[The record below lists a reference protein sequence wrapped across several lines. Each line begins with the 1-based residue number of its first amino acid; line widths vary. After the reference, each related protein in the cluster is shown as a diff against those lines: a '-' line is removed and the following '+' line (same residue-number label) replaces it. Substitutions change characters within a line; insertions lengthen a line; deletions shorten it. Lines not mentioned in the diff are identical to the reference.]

1 MKIVVNFKVVR
12 ELEHSFLCECSQ
24 DEFESKC
31 FVLFPS
37 SKFSLD
43 EVQEGLAVIAIG
55 YDKKDK
61 KNFLYAVELLKSK
74 KSYKR

>member
-12 ELEHSFLCECSQ
+12 ELENSFLCECSQ

-31 FVLFPS
+31 FVLFPRN
-37 SKFSLD
+37 KFALNED
-43 EVQEGLAVIAIG
+43 QEGLAVIAVG

-61 KNFLYAVELLKSK
+61 RTFLYAVELLKAK

>member
-12 ELEHSFLCECSQ
+12 ELENSFLCECSQ

-31 FVLFPS
+31 FVLFPTN
-37 SKFSLD
+37 KFSLNED
-43 EVQEGLAVIAIG
+43 QEGLAVIAVG

-61 KNFLYAVELLKSK
+61 RTFLYAVELLKAK